1 MARKLTYVEFKN
13 VYESDGTP
21 PDIAEIKAIKA
32 DMIIFIR
39 EYMRKHD
46 LTHAEAA
53 KIMEV
58 HRCRVSEA
66 LRGQV
71 NKFTI
76 DALLL
81 MLMKIGYHCTF
92 KLKKEA
98 A

>member
-1 MARKLTYVEFKN
+1 MAKKLTYVEFSN
-13 VYESDGTP
+13 PYEADGTP
-21 PDIAEIKAIKA
+21 KDIAEIKAMKA
-32 DMIIFIR
+32 DLIITISQ
-39 EYMRKHD
+39 YMKKHD

-53 KIMEV
+53 KIMGV

-71 NKFTI
+71 GKFTI
-76 DALLL
+76 DSLLL

-92 KLKKEA
+92 KLKLEA